1 MQVFSPAKETTNG
14 VHTNTIIVTAKFPIS
29 IYYPIKKHEEL
40 IIEEYDFEK
49 VDTFIKKF
57 YKTVNIVVDSRLEFI
72 AIVIH
77 LTYPDYCLIFD
88 IEDNHVKDIQTFL
101 SSRTVLDLRGMYLY
115 TVNGKKLIDLYLFIK
130 HFCTN
135 LSIFWNTE
143 KATEVC
149 ERNNNFVDIV
159 LNYIGMQKFS
169 QSERTVT
176 LVKEINVIV
185 QSNFKN
191 RSLLFNDINE
201 LCTTLL
207 VMKMNENTVKVYF

>member
-135 LSIFWNTE
+135 
-143 KATEVC
+143 
-149 ERNNNFVDIV
+149 FVDIV